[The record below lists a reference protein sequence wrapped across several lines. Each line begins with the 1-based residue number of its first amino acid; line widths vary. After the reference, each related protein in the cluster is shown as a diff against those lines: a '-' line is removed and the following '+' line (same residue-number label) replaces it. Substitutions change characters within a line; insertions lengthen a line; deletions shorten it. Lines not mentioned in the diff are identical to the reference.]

1 MFRKDR
7 IGRRGGGVIFY
18 IKESI
23 QAYELQ
29 LEKEAESEEA
39 ICMVF
44 DKAISW
50 VSKSEVMLFLEDIT
64 KWVDEGSLVDNLL
77 RFKKAFD
84 KVPHQRLTYLCILY
98 SAKHQYNLILENI
111 YGNQITELNY
121 TRGGNA
127 VMA

>member
-1 MFRKDR
+1 MKGYVMFRKDR

-77 RFKKAFD
+77 RF
-84 KVPHQRLTYLCILY
+84 
-98 SAKHQYNLILENI
+98 
-111 YGNQITELNY
+111 
-121 TRGGNA
+121 
-127 VMA
+127 

>member
-77 RFKKAFD
+77 RF
-84 KVPHQRLTYLCILY
+84 
-98 SAKHQYNLILENI
+98 
-111 YGNQITELNY
+111 
-121 TRGGNA
+121 
-127 VMA
+127 